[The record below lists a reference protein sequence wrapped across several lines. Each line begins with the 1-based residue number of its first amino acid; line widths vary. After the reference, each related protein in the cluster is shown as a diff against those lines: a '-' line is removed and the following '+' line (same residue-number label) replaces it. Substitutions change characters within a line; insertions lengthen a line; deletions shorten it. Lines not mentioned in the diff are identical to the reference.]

1 MQYDLIV
8 IGGGAAGFFGAINA
22 KTNNP
27 NLNVLLLEKGNKF
40 LSKVKI
46 SGGGRCNVTHA
57 CFEPKEL
64 VKNYPRGAKE
74 LIGPFTKFQPGDI
87 FDWFEARGVPLKI
100 EDDNRVFPE
109 KNTSQAIIDCFFEEC
124 KKLNVVLK
132 LQTGVRKIEQVNG
145 GFSLIGDNEAWQA
158 KKVLLATGSSPQIWN
173 MLEGMGV
180 PMIKSVPS
188 LFTFNIANPIY
199 KALPGVS
206 VPNAIVKV
214 PELKLKSNGPLLI
227 THWGLSGP
235 AILKMSAWGALDLAE
250 ANYKYDATINWCP
263 AYDKE
268 ELIEEFKE
276 LRETSKKQVKNTVLF
291 DLPSRLWEQLVFN
304 VVGDVQRSWA
314 EMGNKQMEQLATLIY
329 QQPITVNGK
338 STFKDEFVTAGGID
352 LKAVDF
358 KTMQLREIPNFY
370 VAGEVLNIDAIT
382 GGFNFQAAWTTSW
395 IAAQDIAIFQT
406 L

>member
-8 IGGGAAGFFGAINA
+8 IGGGAAGFFGAINT
-22 KTNNP
+22 KINNP
-27 NLNVLLLEKGNKF
+27 ELRVLVLEKSNKF
-40 LSKVKI
+40 LAKVKI

-74 LIGPFTKFQPGDI
+74 LIGPFTKFQPGDV
-87 FDWFEARGVPLKI
+87 FDWFDERGVPLKI
-100 EDDNRVFPE
+100 EEDNRVFPE
-109 KNTSQAIIDCFFEEC
+109 ENTSQAIIDCFFEQC
-124 KKLNVVLK
+124 KKLNVELR
-132 LQTGVRKIEQVNG
+132 LQTSIRKIEKSPT
-145 GFSLIGDNEAWQA
+145 GFKLIGDKESWST
-158 KKVLLATGSSPQIWN
+158 KKVLLATGSSPQVWN

-180 PMIKSVPS
+180 PMIKPVPS
-188 LFTFNIANPIY
+188 LFTFNIVNTIINP
-199 KALPGVS
+199 LPGVS

-214 PELKLKSNGPLLI
+214 SKLRLKSNGPLLI

-235 AILKMSAWGALDLAE
+235 AILKMSAWGALALAE
-250 ANYKYDATINWCP
+250 ANYKFDATINWCP

-268 ELIEEFKE
+268 ELIDTFKE
-276 LRETSKKQVKNTVLF
+276 FRETSKKQVKNTVLF
-291 DLPSRLWEQLVFN
+291 DLPVRLWEQMVLHVF
-304 VVGDVQRSWA
+304 GDVPRSWA
-314 EMGNKQMEQLATLIY
+314 EMGNKHMEQLATLIY
-329 QQPITVNGK
+329 QQPVTVGGK

-395 IAAQDIAIFQT
+395 IAAADIVKD
-406 L
+406 